1 MNALTKLLQMLP
13 PWARLALYVLAALAL
28 VGYAAWQASGGDW
41 VQTVVAVVLAIVNTI
56 SASNVDFADK
66 E

>member
-13 PWARLALYVLAALAL
+13 AWARLALYVLAALAL
-28 VGYAAWQASGGDW
+28 VAYAAWQASGGDW
-41 VQTVVAVVLAIVNTI
+41 VQTVVAVGLAIVNTI
-56 SASNVDFADK
+56 SAGNVDFDNK